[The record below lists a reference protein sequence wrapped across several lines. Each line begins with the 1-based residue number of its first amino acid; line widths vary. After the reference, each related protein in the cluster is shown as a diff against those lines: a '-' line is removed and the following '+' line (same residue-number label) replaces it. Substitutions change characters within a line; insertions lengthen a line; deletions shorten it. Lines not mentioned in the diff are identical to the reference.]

1 MIFEQHSIFPL
12 AFVGFWCVNLA
23 FVFYFGDPMT
33 SAIDICPRC
42 RNYVDTEKAG
52 FILQVLLTGEYY
64 YYHLDCYREMVSKSL
79 GVESE

>member
-1 MIFEQHSIFPL
+1 MGLRCVSFAFIFYL
-12 AFVGFWCVNLA
+12 
-23 FVFYFGDPMT
+23 GDPMS

-64 YYHLDCYREMVSKSL
+64 YYHLDCYKQMVSSSL
-79 GVESE
+79 GVGNE